1 MVKHKPYYG
10 PDTVTQPPC
19 NLQVAT
25 AAEGKKKNP
34 YAGHALAWRWRC
46 DALCTGPPTYH
57 ISIHPV
63 RRQHY
68 PCGSRRAAHHIAEKQ
83 FVVAHSQRHLLS
95 HETRGPRGPL
105 AASTTM
111 PAPIN
116 ETNGPCFCGG
126 WRLVTFA
133 LRAIMGSWQCL
144 EISWLLTHVSLL
156 SVVIVLSD
164 LLLPHY
170 IIYKT
175 DILYFQRYNFRPI
188 TFDI

>member
-1 MVKHKPYYG
+1 MQQQQKGRRRTHMLAMHWRG
-10 PDTVTQPPC
+10 DGD
-19 NLQVAT
+19 AMRS
-25 AAEGKKKNP
+25 
-34 YAGHALAWRWRC
+34 ALA
-46 DALCTGPPTYH
+46 PPRTTSA
-57 ISIHPV
+57 SILSG
-63 RRQHY
+63 
-68 PCGSRRAAHHIAEKQ
+68 GSIIHADPGARPIPMIASHHIAEKQ